1 VAIEMFEKHSFI
13 YYKLKWNFMALTCN
27 IGAAGKVARLRT
39 GILGVAG
46 GLGLAVLVATG
57 ILPTIG
63 WWAVAASV
71 AGGSF
76 SIWEARAGWCVVR
89 AMGFKTPV

>member
-1 VAIEMFEKHSFI
+1 
-13 YYKLKWNFMALTCN
+13 MALTCN
-27 IGAAGKVARLRT
+27 INAAGKAARLRV
-39 GILGVAG
+39 GIMAVAG
-46 GLGLAVLVATG
+46 GIGLASLVATG

-63 WWAVAASV
+63 WLAVAGSI

-76 SIWEARAGWCVVR
+76 SIWESRAGWCVVR

>member
-1 VAIEMFEKHSFI
+1 
-13 YYKLKWNFMALTCN
+13 MA
-27 IGAAGKVARLRT
+27 
-39 GILGVAG
+39 VAG
-46 GLGLAVLVATG
+46 GIGLASLVATG

-63 WWAVAASV
+63 WLAVAGSI

-76 SIWEARAGWCVVR
+76 SIWESRAGWCVVR